1 MARRGSGRHQD
12 LFMELAQDEG
22 SDEIRPPSRGERV
35 VSRLSHP
42 GQRRSLPADSMLDRR
57 PKSSGG
63 ALNGRP
69 ASRFDAFPSDLQ
81 AHADRYRAT
90 PSRANF
96 TQDDTASVSGRSF
109 SGRSQRYSLAAERS
123 PLSSSL
129 LRDRVKSPEPPSY
142 GRRRPSFGS
151 APSQAQKV
159 RQNQVPVKL
168 PDSPDASPAESSE
181 PNRSPDSTSVDSQ
194 TADTVWDELDDLKS
208 RIKKLEV
215 TGKLP
220 PTSGAAIS
228 GEASERPRTAT
239 TAPTTIDSSPKQERK
254 PASEPKTAPAENTI
268 GGPKIVSI
276 HPLLH
281 SALAKAKLL
290 LNPTLYRSLEA
301 TASDALQL
309 AALTGSAGPQGT
321 TFSAASIINGV
332 TVSDRHVRRKAD
344 TMCRNLTDLCLA
356 LCEGKHETPSSAA
369 SPIVLQPVR
378 PSSSIRH
385 ARSSTGL
392 GDSASRVGSRPI
404 SRLEARRTS
413 ILGMG
418 STGSIG
424 GSPRESTEDVSA
436 SEQEGTPSR
445 PQNPPNPLRR
455 VSRANSRLLSA
466 RMPRYDEVSGDED
479 PTVRPPSRAMT
490 DIGNLRTK
498 LSGQREYNSPG
509 QSRSPGFRESLA
521 ARRANARAHEA
532 NNELSRISSLTSDVG
547 RRRFV
552 KESTPPVLE
561 EEGEGTEYQPLSQP
575 KRRITSM
582 GQFSARRSVEV
593 PNRATSLS
601 SRGPAVVEST

>member
-1 MARRGSGRHQD
+1 MARQGSGRHQD

-22 SDEIRPPSRGERV
+22 SDDVRPPSRSERV

-42 GQRRSLPADSMLDRR
+42 GQRRSLPADSKLDRR

-63 ALNGRP
+63 ILHSRP
-69 ASRFDAFPSDLQ
+69 PSRFDAFPSDLQ
-81 AHADRYRAT
+81 NHADRYKST

-96 TQDDTASVSGRSF
+96 TQDDTVSVSGRSF
-109 SGRSQRYSLAAERS
+109 SGRTQRYSSVAERS
-123 PLSSSL
+123 PLSPSL
-129 LRDRVKSPEPPSY
+129 LRDRVKSPELPSY
-142 GRRRPSFGS
+142 GRRRPSFGA
-151 APSQAQKV
+151 APSQTQTV
-159 RQNQVPVKL
+159 RQNQVSVKM
-168 PDSPDASPAESSE
+168 PESPDESPAESSE
-181 PNRSPDSTSVDSQ
+181 PNRSPDSASVDSQ

-208 RIKKLEV
+208 RIKKLGV

-220 PTSGAAIS
+220 PTPGAAIS
-228 GEASERPRTAT
+228 GELSERPRTAT

-254 PASEPKTAPAENTI
+254 PVSEPKPAHVENTV
-268 GGPKIVSI
+268 GGPKVVSI

-356 LCEGKHETPSSAA
+356 LCEGKHETPSAAA
-369 SPIVLQPVR
+369 SPIILQSVR
-378 PSSSIRH
+378 SSSTVRH

-392 GDSASRVGSRPI
+392 GDGVSRASTRPV

-413 ILGMG
+413 ILGIG

-436 SEQEGTPSR
+436 SEQESTPSHL
-445 PQNPPNPLRR
+445 QNPPNHLRR

-479 PTVRPPSRAMT
+479 PTTRPPSRAMT
-490 DIGNLRTK
+490 DIGNLRSK
-498 LSGQREYNSPG
+498 LSGQREYNSSGPSG
-509 QSRSPGFRESLA
+509 SPGFRESLA
-521 ARRANARAHEA
+521 PRRANAGAHEA
-532 NNELSRISSLTSDVG
+532 NNELSRVSSLTSDIG
-547 RRRFV
+547 RRRFM

-561 EEGEGTEYQPLSQP
+561 EEGEGVDYPPLSQP
-575 KRRITSM
+575 KRRITSL
-582 GQFSARRSVEV
+582 GQFSARRAAEV

-601 SRGPAVVEST
+601 SRRHMVVE